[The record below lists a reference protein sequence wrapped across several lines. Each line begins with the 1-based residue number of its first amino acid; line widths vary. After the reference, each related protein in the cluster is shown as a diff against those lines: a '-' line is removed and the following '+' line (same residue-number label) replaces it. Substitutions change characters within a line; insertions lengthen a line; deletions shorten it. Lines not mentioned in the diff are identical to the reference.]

1 MAAASDAAS
10 ENQTKEQMHKNMKHS
25 TVTNHGGKNM
35 VYKTKKL
42 LKKDGREIFFIGDQ
56 PYLVKA
62 DHNDLAYSSFD
73 KKFSRGLQ
81 NDTF

>member
-1 MAAASDAAS
+1 M
-10 ENQTKEQMHKNMKHS
+10 EGKTWYIRQKN
-25 TVTNHGGKNM
+25 
-35 VYKTKKL
+35 L

-73 KKFSRGLQ
+73 KKFSRVLQ